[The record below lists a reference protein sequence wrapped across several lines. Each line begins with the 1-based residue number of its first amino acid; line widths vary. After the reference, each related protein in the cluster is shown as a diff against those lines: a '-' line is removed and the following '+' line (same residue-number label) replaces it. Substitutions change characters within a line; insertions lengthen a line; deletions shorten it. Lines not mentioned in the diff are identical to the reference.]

1 MRHGKL
7 LLRFG
12 YTVSQISLIVNIKNK
27 AIKKDS
33 GLKTRQI
40 GKRDNYAPRKQR
52 RDRLCGA
59 VSVKI
64 SGKPI
69 FWAKKELANDVFAS
83 FSFMRQTGLEA
94 PPLAETHAETGFL
107 CPLLRRFCHKG
118 IYRNLS
124 ECAVVLCQNKD
135 QTKTKVCKM
144 HCFDVSCNVIVI
156 CLIQTHNSY
165 R

>member
-1 MRHGKL
+1 M
-7 LLRFG
+7 RFG

-94 PPLAETHAETGFL
+94 LPLAKNHVSAVFL
-107 CPLLRRFCHKG
+107 CLFLLRFCHKG
-118 IYRNLS
+118 LYRNIVQY
-124 ECAVVLCQNKD
+124 CVVLYNNKD
-135 QTKTKVCKM
+135 QTKTKVSS
-144 HCFDVSCNVIVI
+144 HGVLFQIITLSHYV
-156 CLIQTHNSY
+156 LQ
-165 R
+165 